1 MRFLLDENADIRLA
15 DFLREQ
21 GHEVA
26 TVVDDYPQRTLD
38 RDLLALARQE
48 GRILITN
55 DLDFGDLVIRERLPH
70 AGLIL
75 FRLRTVAIAMKR
87 ERLATVLRDHA
98 GDLGRFLVVTE
109 STIRVRRGS

>member
-15 DFLREQ
+15 AFLTEQ
-21 GHEVA
+21 GHDVA

-70 AGLIL
+70 AGIIL
-75 FRLRTVAIAMKR
+75 LRLRSTALAVKR
-87 ERLATVLRDHA
+87 DRLAAVLRDHA
-98 GDLGRFLVVTE
+98 ESLDRFLVVTE
-109 STIRVRRGS
+109 STIRVRRS